1 MDLRAARG
9 APRAAAAAGLRPALT
24 LAIARARL
32 KPRPRFP
39 EATRVPSPALPAFAS
54 LGGRA
59 LALCRVGAF
68 RLFGSGA
75 VLVVDSPPSR
85 VCATYPPK
93 IVSTTR
99 GGFAPPILLC

>member
-1 MDLRAARG
+1 VDLRAARG

-24 LAIARARL
+24 LASARVRL
-32 KPRPRFP
+32 TPAPRFP
-39 EATRVPSPALPAFAS
+39 EAPRLPSPTPPAFAS
-54 LGGRA
+54 LGGGA
-59 LALCRVGAF
+59 LALCTVGVF

-75 VLVVDSPPSR
+75 VFAVSSPPSR